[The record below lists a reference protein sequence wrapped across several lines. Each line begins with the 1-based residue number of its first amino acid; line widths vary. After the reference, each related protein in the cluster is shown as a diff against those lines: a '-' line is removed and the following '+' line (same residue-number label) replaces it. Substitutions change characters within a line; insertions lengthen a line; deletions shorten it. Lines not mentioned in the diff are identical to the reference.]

1 MPYREEF
8 LDAFWLPS
16 QFGFGGTASSDPAA
30 SERAPATLSEIF
42 SDEERFSI
50 PLTKIR
56 LEHTKWSDELNESN
70 PVRGAVM
77 VKRDRIGFRYE
88 RAVGLDDY
96 VSQFEAAK
104 LLQTPVITV
113 NRWVRSGSLP
123 SKKRNRFS
131 VVKLRDVLEVAK
143 RQKKRIRMGGRTLI
157 TG

>member
-16 QFGFGGTASSDPAA
+16 QFGFAGTEPPDSAELEKP
-30 SERAPATLSEIF
+30 PATLSEIF

-50 PLTKIR
+50 PLKKIR
-56 LEHTKWSDELNESN
+56 LEHAKWSDELNERN

-96 VSQFEAAK
+96 VSQFEASK

-113 NRWVRSGSLP
+113 NRWVRSGTLP
-123 SKKRNRFS
+123 SKKRNGFS

-143 RQKKRIRMGGRTLI
+143 LQKKRIRMGGRLLTA
-157 TG
+157 G